1 MKVLMTGGGTAGH
14 ITPIL
19 SVATELKKAHP
30 KVHIRY
36 VGQAGDSL
44 ASIAV
49 ENELISGSWLVLAGK
64 WRRYHGVGFW
74 THARDWRTVLKN
86 IRDLFLLGLGFM
98 QSIWLLLRWRPDV
111 VFAKG
116 GFVCVPV
123 GLAAAL
129 LRVPIVT
136 HDSDALPGLTNRILA
151 RFARKQCV
159 GLPVQY
165 YKQYDQR
172 KVVQTGVPI
181 NDKYHAVT
189 SAESDFI
196 KAHLQLPKDAKVVTV
211 FGGSLGAIRINNAF
225 LETVPTLLE
234 KIPELYIF
242 HITGSQQSE
251 EIALAYGSLRDNLR
265 RRIWSWP
272 FVKNLDELTAV
283 ADVVVSRSGATS
295 LAELGAQRKAVILV
309 PNPYLTGGHQ
319 TYNARL
325 VAEQNAALV
334 VTEKQIHD
342 DITIL
347 EETIALLL
355 MSKKQ
360 QDTLGD
366 NLSKMIVPNAAA
378 NIAKILSEVAA

>member
-1 MKVLMTGGGTAGH
+1 
-14 ITPIL
+14 
-19 SVATELKKAHP
+19 
-30 KVHIRY
+30 
-36 VGQAGDSL
+36 
-44 ASIAV
+44 
-49 ENELISGSWLVLAGK
+49 
-64 WRRYHGVGFW
+64 
-74 THARDWRTVLKN
+74 
-86 IRDLFLLGLGFM
+86 
-98 QSIWLLLRWRPDV
+98 
-111 VFAKG
+111 
-116 GFVCVPV
+116 
-123 GLAAAL
+123 
-129 LRVPIVT
+129 
-136 HDSDALPGLTNRILA
+136 
-151 RFARKQCV
+151 
-159 GLPVQY
+159 
-165 YKQYDQR
+165 
-172 KVVQTGVPI
+172 
-181 NDKYHAVT
+181 
-189 SAESDFI
+189 
-196 KAHLQLPKDAKVVTV
+196 
-211 FGGSLGAIRINNAF
+211 
-225 LETVPTLLE
+225 LLE